1 MEKEIFK
8 SLFQIVNFFNDSK
21 HDIDLLRKVGVKE
34 DQNLLPIIV
43 RVGMAETINIGDL
56 AKQMGKTHSSTSRQV
71 DKFEKQGSLTT
82 TYNNKDRRIREISLT
97 SQGIALFDLISEVRF
112 SLFSKILNEVSLTDA
127 NKINEGLS
135 LLADILKK
143 IEIQSE
149 D

>member
-71 DKFEKQGSLTT
+71 DKFEKQGLLTT

-97 SQGIALFDLISEVRF
+97 SQGIAVRF